1 MGSSTQPK
9 LPVIDLF
16 LKSLNLNSSSW
27 PTRCDEVRCALEE
40 YGCFIAVYDGVASE
54 LRDTTF
60 LASQELFSLPTEVK
74 AKNISD
80 TPYNAYVGSLP
91 MAPLYESLGIE
102 NATTTEAAETFTKL
116 MWPSGNQSFSE
127 SVVMFSK
134 AVAELDQIVMKMVTA
149 SYGIEE
155 PYESIRGSTTYLLK
169 PTKYLRPQG
178 NEKMLGVYPHT
189 DKSFLTYLHQDEVNG
204 LEIKTKDGEWIEVDY
219 TPSSFVVMA
228 GGAFMAWTNGRIE
241 APTHRVMMTGDKD
254 RYVLGLFVSIR
265 DHHIQVPQQL
275 VDEDH
280 PLQFHAFDHYKF
292 MHFYHTDEGIKSE
305 CPIKTYCG
313 I

>member
-9 LPVIDLF
+9 LPVIDLS

-27 PTRCDEVRCALEE
+27 PTRCDEVRRALEE

-54 LRDTTF
+54 LRDATF

-80 TPYNAYVGSLP
+80 TPYNAYIGNLP

-102 NATTTEAAETFTKL
+102 NANTTEGAETFTKL

-169 PTKYLRPQG
+169 PTKYLRRQG
-178 NEKMLGVYPHT
+178 KEKVMGLYPHT
-189 DKSFLTYLHQDEVNG
+189 DRSFMTYLHQDEVNG

-254 RYVLGLFVSIR
+254 RYVLGLFLSIR
-265 DHHIQVPQQL
+265 DHNIQVPQQL

-280 PLQFHAFDHYKF
+280 PLQFRAFDHYKF
-292 MHFYHTDEGIKSE
+292 IHFYHTDEGMKSE